1 MDMHHGD
8 VWDDRRDPVKPV
20 VLLVEDD
27 TDFALLEMELLRAQG
42 REFTHIHCNRLSEAI
57 EHLARVPVACVLLDL
72 TLPDAQG
79 LDAIDRVRRAASDVP
94 VVVVTGRDDE
104 GMAITALEDGVQD
117 YLVKSRVSAEA
128 LNRAIRFAI
137 HRRRSELRREHLGA
151 AAETPGRRQ
160 SEYVAPSEVAAMFGV
175 SAKTISRWADEGRIP
190 SSHTL
195 GGHRRFPR
203 TEIEALARR
212 VRETEEHLS

>member
-1 MDMHHGD
+1 MDMHLGD
-8 VWDDRRDPVKPV
+8 GHDDRRDPAKPV

-27 TDFALLEMELLRAQG
+27 SDFAMLEMELLRAQG
-42 REFTHIHCNRLSEAI
+42 REFTHVHCNRMSEAR
-57 EHLARVPVACVLLDL
+57 EYLTRVPVACVLLDL

-79 LDAIDRVRRAASDVP
+79 LDAIDQIRRAAPDVP
-94 VVVVTGRDDE
+94 VVVVTARDDE

-128 LNRAIRFAI
+128 LNRAISFAI
-137 HRRRSELRREHLGA
+137 HRRRSEVRRERVGA
-151 AAETPGRRQ
+151 PEPAGRRQ

-203 TEIEALARR
+203 QEIEALARR
-212 VRETEEHLS
+212 VRDVEEPHLT